1 MMSPPVIPP
10 PEIAPLRVARAL
22 SAGVP
27 AFAPRLGHG
36 IAEGL
41 LAQAR
46 RRVRGELTES
56 AVWIEQT
63 AVRSL
68 LDWGRELEVLTDAG
82 TSDAPDPQNLDPQNL
97 DPQAFEPGTFDP
109 EDPPPLREGFTVSTT
124 FVEAGRLELPPVDV
138 AETVCLDDEDRVR

>member
-1 MMSPPVIPP
+1 MMPPPVIPP
-10 PEIAPLRVARAL
+10 PDVAPLRVAQAL

-68 LDWGRELEVLTDAG
+68 LDWGRELEILTGAG
-82 TSDAPDPQNLDPQNL
+82 TSDAPDPQNLDP
-97 DPQAFEPGTFDP
+97 
-109 EDPPPLREGFTVSTT
+109 EDPPPLRDGFTVSTT
-124 FVEAGRLELPPVDV
+124 FVEAGRLELPPVDA